1 MKKSILLL
9 IAFVVVSN
17 TVIAQEWIK
26 YKSDD
31 LEFIAMYPKE
41 PKRTVQKI
49 PTAVGE
55 LDMHM
60 VMYSPAFGDVNA
72 VYSVIRSD
80 YPKDQFEDVTSE
92 YNNSVL
98 DGAVNGAVN
107 NVKGTLVYDKK
118 ISLNG
123 YPGREIKIQIDQGY
137 IYMNAYLVENIM
149 YISQVICEIGNDGNK
164 NIKRFMDSFDII
176 KAK

>member
-1 MKKSILLL
+1 MKKIALLVFTLL
-9 IAFVVVSN
+9 ITLNFA
-17 TVIAQEWIK
+17 TAQNWEK
-26 YKSDD
+26 YKSQD
-31 LEFIAMYPKE
+31 LAFTSLFPKT
-41 PKRTVQKI
+41 PKLTVQKI

-60 VMYSPAFGDVNA
+60 VMYAPGYGDLNA
-72 VYSVIRSD
+72 VYSIIRSD

-98 DGAVNGAVN
+98 DGAVNGAIN
-107 NVKGTLVYDKK
+107 NVKGTLVYEKK
-118 ISLNG
+118 ITLNG

-176 KAK
+176 KVK